1 MGARWDSGD
10 AMIDWARVTE
20 LADEIG
26 PDDMDD
32 VMGLFFEEADETLDR
47 LIDGLAP
54 DKTAAALHFLK
65 GSALNLGFSDL
76 ARACETGERAVMAG
90 QPPDAPGIAALYA
103 ASRAA
108 LEQGMAARR
117 AA

>member
-1 MGARWDSGD
+1 
-10 AMIDWARVTE
+10 MIDWARVAE

-32 VMGLFFEEADETLDR
+32 VMDLFFEEADETLAG
-47 LIDGLAP
+47 LIAGLAP
-54 DKTAAALHFLK
+54 DRAAAALHFLK

-76 ARACETGERAVMAG
+76 ARACETGERAILAG
-90 QPPDAPGIAALYA
+90 QPPDAAAIASLYA
-103 ASRAA
+103 ASRTA
-108 LEQGMAARR
+108 LERGLAECR